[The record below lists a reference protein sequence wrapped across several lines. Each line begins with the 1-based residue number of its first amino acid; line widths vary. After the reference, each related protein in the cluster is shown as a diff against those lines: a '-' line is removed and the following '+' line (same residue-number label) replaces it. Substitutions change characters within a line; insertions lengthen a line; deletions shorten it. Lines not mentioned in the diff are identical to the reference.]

1 MRGFFYSAV
10 ILIMFAAPVFE
21 QSTQSS
27 EDCTEAKA
35 EVARLEAR
43 LKDWPALGRYHESNT
58 KVSPPSKDEKR
69 IVFMGDSITDF
80 WSREGSGGFF
90 PGKPYINRGISGQT
104 TQQML
109 IRFRPDVIA
118 LKPKLVVILAGTN
131 DLAVLP
137 DATVL
142 QSIQDNL
149 TSMTELARA
158 HGIRVVLASLLPVS
172 DYEKDKDGKPIIQ
185 SGRRQPAKIKAMNE
199 WMKKYASENGLTYLD
214 YYSVTADERG
224 FLRDEMSNDGLHP
237 NAKGYAAMGPLA
249 EQAIAAAF
257 KHQK

>member
-1 MRGFFYSAV
+1 
-10 ILIMFAAPVFE
+10 
-21 QSTQSS
+21 
-27 EDCTEAKA
+27 
-35 EVARLEAR
+35 
-43 LKDWPALGRYHESNT
+43 
-58 KVSPPSKDEKR
+58 
-69 IVFMGDSITDF
+69 
-80 WSREGSGGFF
+80 
-90 PGKPYINRGISGQT
+90 
-104 TQQML
+104 ML

-149 TSMTELARA
+149 ISMAELARA

-172 DYEKDKDGKPIIQ
+172 DYEKDKDGKPIVQ
-185 SGRRQPAKIKAMNE
+185 SGRRKPAKINAVNE

-214 YYSVTADERG
+214 YYSGTADEKG

-237 NAKGYAAMGPLA
+237 NANGYAAMGPLA
-249 EQAIAAAF
+249 EQAIAEAF
-257 KHQK
+257 KRQK